1 MRYLFTRLALVL
13 ALCGNSLLAVA
24 DESLVLNGA
33 HLHLQLNSPLYI
45 GGLYLPEKSSDVAY
59 LLSGNHKKQM
69 RIVIVA
75 DVWRPNSWRR
85 HWSDAIAVNNPSGA
99 EDDHTYKALGAFI
112 EMPKDKLE
120 KGDEIVISYASGA
133 TSVRLNGGIVV
144 TVQNAEMFNFLLKTW
159 IGEVPPSSPFRTA
172 ILNGSAPEQLA
183 AFGDQLNTRKYAPS
197 RSAIYTQ
204 WKQQDEQKELLER
217 QRVEEEA
224 RREADRLAREK
235 KEAEE
240 MAREI
245 AALEEAKN
253 NTQDRSTS
261 NANAKANTERQREL
275 QAAVKRRQ
283 DREEK
288 QFASELLGWQIQ
300 RYVNKHTRYPMWAE
314 RFGEEGL
321 VNISFTLGQG
331 GAPVFSDATL
341 DNESMLVREIKSQIT
356 NSLKQIS
363 IPTDTLKTPKTVTIT
378 YVFSLRKAM
387 QPELAKPAVPKHL
400 LALSSSP
407 DKSVDAVIEYYRK
420 YISDR
425 VTKAVEY
432 PDAARMLRQWGRVSA
447 EFSVNRWGEME
458 SFTLTQ
464 TSRHKLLNEAVEA
477 AVRESAPFKPFPLQ
491 IFNESAITG
500 SVNYTF
506 R

>member
-13 ALCGNSLLAVA
+13 ALCGNTLLAIA
-24 DESLVLNGA
+24 DERLVLNGA
-33 HLHLQLNSPLYI
+33 YQHLKLNSPIYI
-45 GGLYLPEKSSDVAY
+45 GGLYLPQKSSDVDY
-59 LLSGNHKKQM
+59 LLSDKHEKQM

-85 HWSDAIAVNNPSGA
+85 HWSGAIAVNNPAGA
-99 EDDHTYKALGAFI
+99 ADALTYKALGDFI
-112 EMPKDKLE
+112 AMAQGKLE
-120 KGDEIVISYASGA
+120 KGDEIVISYESGS
-133 TSVRLNGGIVV
+133 TSVRLNGEIAI
-144 TVQNAEMFNFLLKTW
+144 TAQNVEVFNFLLKTW
-159 IGEVPPSSPFRTA
+159 IGDVPPSSPFRTA
-172 ILNGSAPEQLA
+172 ILNGSAQEQSA
-183 AFGDQLNTRKYAPS
+183 DFDGQLNGHKYSPG
-197 RSAIYTQ
+197 RSAIFTQ
-204 WKQQDEQKELLER
+204 WKKQGEQQELLER
-217 QRVEEEA
+217 QRVEEEI

-240 MAREI
+240 IAREL

-253 NTQDRSTS
+253 NTKDRSTS
-261 NANAKANTERQREL
+261 NANAKANAERQREL

-321 VNISFTLGQG
+321 VNISFTLEQG
-331 GAPVFSDATL
+331 GAPVFSDAML
-341 DNESMLVREIKSQIT
+341 DNESMLVREVKSQIT
-356 NSLKQIS
+356 NSLDQIS
-363 IPTDTLKTPKTVTIT
+363 IPADTLKTPQTVTIT
-378 YVFSLRKAM
+378 YLFSLRNEV
-387 QPELAKPAVPKHL
+387 QPELVKPTVPKHL
-400 LALSSSP
+400 LAPSSSP
-407 DKSVDAVIEYYRK
+407 DKSVDAVIDYYRK

-425 VTKAVEY
+425 VTKAIEY

-447 EFSVNRWGEME
+447 EFSINRWGEVE
-458 SFTLTQ
+458 TFTLTQ
-464 TSRHKLLNEAVEA
+464 SSRHKILNEAVEA